1 MGKFKLRYRN
11 IIRKE
16 DFNMFKVGDT
26 VQIING
32 AVYLNNGR
40 AVADSLLAVK
50 LYVRETKEHSSVV
63 ARAKTGP
70 VVGEIDNNHLKLVEG
85 NIALIDPYIIQAR
98 DVNIPLYNSPN
109 KNSGIIR
116 RLGLFELITIVDE
129 KNDFGK
135 VKMGAG
141 WIDLSKVVKL

>member
-1 MGKFKLRYRN
+1 MGKLKLRYRN

-16 DFNMFKVGDT
+16 DFNMFKVGNT
-26 VQIING
+26 VQIILG
-32 AVYLNNGR
+32 AVYLENGR
-40 AVADSLLAVK
+40 AVPESLLATK
-50 LYVRETKEHSSVV
+50 LFVREVKADSCVV

-70 VVGEIDNNHLKLVEG
+70 VVGEISNNYLKLIEG
-85 NIALIDPYIIQAR
+85 NIAMIEPYVIQANESN
-98 DVNIPLYNSPN
+98 VPLYNSPN

-116 RLGLFELITIVDE
+116 RLGKFEMVTIVDE

-141 WIDLSKVVKL
+141 WIDLSKVTKL

>member
-1 MGKFKLRYRN
+1 
-11 IIRKE
+11 
-16 DFNMFKVGDT
+16 MFKVGDT

-40 AVADSLLAVK
+40 AVADSLLTVK